1 MHLLERAEFFEQLQV
16 TFSEVLSGN
25 GRLVPV
31 SGEAGIGKTSLVEEF
46 CREAEERVSNLIGR
60 KLLRCRSRTSHSH
73 RAFSSEDT
81 SGAYLAP
88 DANGRMQVWV
98 RALASANSSTPA
110 AVVRAQLCPKS
121 QFERLTSA
129 LPRDVRR
136 GYAPP
141 SDSEKEGAMPLVRAL
156 PDGWARGRTR
166 GLAPIFSTSNGG
178 A

>member
-1 MHLLERAEFFEQLQV
+1 MAASL
-16 TFSEVLSGN
+16 
-25 GRLVPV
+25 PV

-73 RAFSSEDT
+73 RAFSSKDT
-81 SGAYLAP
+81 PG
-88 DANGRMQVWV
+88 ANGRMQVWV

-110 AVVRAQLCPKS
+110 AVVRARLCPKS

-166 GLAPIFSTSNGG
+166 GLAPHF
-178 A
+178 

>member
-16 TFSEVLSGN
+16 TFPEVLSGN

-46 CREAEERVSNLIGR
+46 CREAEKRVSNLIGR

-73 RAFSSEDT
+73 RAFSSKDT

-121 QFERLTSA
+121 RFETINFGSAAGCEAGLRPAVRL
-129 LPRDVRR
+129 RKRG
-136 GYAPP
+136 GYALG
-141 SDSEKEGAMPLVRAL
+141 SGSARRLGQR
-156 PDGWARGRTR
+156 PDQ
-166 GLAPIFSTSNGG
+166 GLSPHF
-178 A
+178 